1 MSTVATMAP
10 SVAACANPTRVFP
23 STLPS
28 PASMSKPMAHIPAK
42 PPSLAPL
49 SRPPGRFVSS
59 ASTLAK
65 APITHA
71 SFAASIR
78 ASLRAS
84 LSSPARPSSAAAR
97 AGSMFSGLL
106 VKAKPRSEADAP
118 DPREVSVITAAR
130 LADEDPR
137 DPFAAVSRKWKA
149 SVVAGTDRRRPG
161 THRAPLVDA
170 TGESVTR
177 ERHASGGGGDGSGR
191 VAIGLWRAD
200 ARSFAVDYSDS
211 RVDWRRE
218 PASISRSGS

>member
-1 MSTVATMAP
+1 M
-10 SVAACANPTRVFP
+10 
-23 STLPS
+23 
-28 PASMSKPMAHIPAK
+28 
-42 PPSLAPL
+42 
-49 SRPPGRFVSS
+49 
-59 ASTLAK
+59 
-65 APITHA
+65 THA

-137 DPFAAVSRKWKA
+137 DSFAAVSRKWKA
-149 SVVAGTDRRRPG
+149 SVVAGATGRRRPG

-200 ARSFAVDYSDS
+200 ARSFAVDSQ
-211 RVDWRRE
+211 
-218 PASISRSGS
+218 